1 MKLIEALRDYRNEYD
16 TFEIIMTTGIIDSR
30 TYGESLHEI
39 AGIMCRN
46 PEEVDKCIEYL
57 APYWDKPLRL
67 GRPEIRKREDKAG
80 GKPFTVKT
88 LVADIVLNDGDDL
101 IRLTSTEK
109 GDTKEQE
116 DTFPTLRYTGKTVTK
131 YSEQEEL
138 EKVRKQHEEAKA
150 FRKMHEEEERRE
162 KEEREKAR
170 EQRDELLRQMQM
182 NKMTE
187 EEKAEAEKEAER
199 RAEETR
205 RKAEA
210 IRQKET
216 EEEKKRMQEATKKAN
231 KKRLEEYRE
240 KTEEELIA
248 EDEEFDPDEWFK

>member
-16 TFEIIMTTGIIDSR
+16 VFYITLTTGLIDER
-30 TYGESLHEI
+30 IYGTAIHQIETI
-39 AGIMCRN
+39 YCRN

-109 GDTKEQE
+109 GDIKEQE
-116 DTFPTLRYTGKTVTK
+116 DMFPTLRYTGKTVTK
-131 YSEQEEL
+131 YNEHEEL
-138 EKVRKQHEEAKA
+138 ERVRKQYEEAKA

-170 EQRDELLRQMQM
+170 RQRDELLRQIQM
-182 NKMTE
+182 NEMTE

-210 IRQKET
+210 IKQKET
-216 EEEKKRMQEATKKAN
+216 EEERKRMQEATKKAN